1 MDRTLMLIVGQERR
15 DQPVEISHNG
25 RIGMLT
31 FSANGQY
38 ILTVDWDGVQMWG
51 VEDGKQMARV
61 EARSFRS
68 LAVSQDGS
76 WIAVGGEGYVLLWN
90 TKTFEK
96 LEFFL
101 ETDEDYETAWGVD
114 FSPDS
119 SQLVA
124 AVEGYESFLDYY
136 GYRSRHVA
144 KTKIWDIATR
154 KQVQTLDHD
163 DALAATYSPQG
174 NRIATASRHCIRIWD
189 NNDGRLILDI
199 KDVKAAEVLWQ
210 SNDHLFVLSCRGGS
224 TIFQQ
229 IDASTGIISAEWPAD
244 PNSCIA
250 APKHGNFIVYST
262 GRTVTIWD
270 VLTRAQ
276 LGLIQHTADVRSI
289 AVSPDSRFLAIG
301 DKDKKITI
309 TASIH
314 LVLLCGLS
322 EQPATIIVRFSFRPH
337 VPEMCHC
344 WLSPLF
350 RYTDEHVV
358 ENGWCVLT
366 RWNMP

>member
-51 VEDGKQMARV
+51 VEDGNQMARV

-136 GYRSRHVA
+136 GYRSHHVA
-144 KTKIWDIATR
+144 KTKIWDIATQ
-154 KQVQTLDHD
+154 KQVQTLDHG
-163 DALAATYSPQG
+163 DALAAKYSPQG

-210 SNDHLFVLSCRGGS
+210 SNDHLFVLRGDS

-229 IDASTGIISAEWPAD
+229 IDASTGTISAEWPAD
-244 PNSCIA
+244 PDSCIA
-250 APKHGNFIVYST
+250 APKHGNFIAYST
-262 GRTVTIWD
+262 GHTVTISD
-270 VLTRAQ
+270 VSTCTQ
-276 LGLIQHTADVRSI
+276 LSLIQHTRDIVSI
-289 AVSPDSRFLAIG
+289 ALSPDGRFLAIG
-301 DKDKKITI
+301 DKDKITTKDLSCL

-314 LVLLCGLS
+314 LIALWS
-322 EQPATIIVRFSFRPH
+322 I
-337 VPEMCHC
+337 
-344 WLSPLF
+344 
-350 RYTDEHVV
+350 
-358 ENGWCVLT
+358 
-366 RWNMP
+366 

>member
-1 MDRTLMLIVGQERR
+1 MDRALMLIVGQEQRGR
-15 DQPVEISHNG
+15 PVEINHNG
-25 RIGMLT
+25 SIDVLT
-31 FSANGQY
+31 FSADGQY
-38 ILTVDWDGVQMWG
+38 LLTVDRDGVQMWG
-51 VEDGKQMARV
+51 VEDGKQMARM
-61 EARSFRS
+61 EADEA
-68 LAVSQDGS
+68 LCVALSQDGR
-76 WIAVGGEGYVLLWN
+76 WIAAGGKGYVLLWN
-90 TKTFEK
+90 TKTYEK
-96 LEFFL
+96 LKFPL
-101 ETDEDYETAWGVD
+101 EGETACGAD
-114 FSPDS
+114 FSPNS
-119 SQLVA
+119 SQLVVA
-124 AVEGYESFLDYY
+124 IKGYNGHPNGWYSD
-136 GYRSRHVA
+136 HVA
-144 KTKIWDIATR
+144 ETRILNIAAQER
-154 KQVQTLDHD
+154 LGGQTLDHG
-163 DALAATYSPQG
+163 DALAAKYSPQG
-174 NRIATASRHCIRIWD
+174 NRVATANGYSIRIWD
-189 NNDGRLILDI
+189 SNDGRLILDI
-199 KDVKAAEVLWQ
+199 KDVKATKVLWQ

-276 LGLIQHTADVRSI
+276 LGLIQHTAGVRSI

-309 TASIH
+309 TASIL
-314 LVLLCGLS
+314 LVALCGPS